1 MVVPAALK
9 ARKAQLFTDVLD
21 GDGAFGGALTDDD
34 IRALLD

>member
-1 MVVPAALK
+1 MRDHRIGLD
-9 ARKAQLFTDVLD
+9 LFTDVLD